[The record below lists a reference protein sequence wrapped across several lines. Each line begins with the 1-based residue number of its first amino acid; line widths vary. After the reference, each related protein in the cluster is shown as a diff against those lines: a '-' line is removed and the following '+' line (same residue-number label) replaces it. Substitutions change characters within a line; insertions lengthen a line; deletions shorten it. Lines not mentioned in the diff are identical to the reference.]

1 MTDDRFLALLASYDA
16 SEPSAELRGRIVAMA
31 PRERSVGRLRR
42 WATGLGLGLG
52 LAASCAAG
60 AAAGFTLAPESVRS
74 LIVGPVEPAAS
85 DFGSL
90 ADPAADAAVG

>member
-1 MTDDRFLALLASYDA
+1 MTEDNLHALLASYDA
-16 SEPSAELRGRIVAMA
+16 GEPSAELRARIVAMA

-42 WATGLGLGLG
+42 WAMGLGLGLG

-74 LIVGPVEPAAS
+74 LIVGPVEPAAGDS
-85 DFGSL
+85 GSL
-90 ADPAADAAVG
+90 ADPAADAAIA